1 MAVIKVRAP
10 GRINLIGEHTDYNSG
25 FVLPCAINQEITVTG
40 KGRKDKKVILH
51 SINFNRKVEI
61 NLDEKLK
68 RRRDWSDYPVGV
80 IDQYQKNGFP
90 LSGMELKISGNI
102 PLGAGLS
109 SSAAL
114 EVATALFIKTL
125 NNLKITKEEMGVLCR
140 KAENEFV
147 GVSCGIM
154 DQFASLLSKKDF
166 ALFLD
171 CRDLSYSYVP
181 LSFTGYKLVL
191 TDTKKSRRLSVSAY
205 NQRRRECEK
214 AAELLSTKG
223 LSPNSQA
230 YFETAPNLR
239 DISSRQFSELRSKLP
254 PVLQKRV
261 QYVVEEN
268 ERVLL
273 AVENLKKNDLVS
285 FGKLLYLSHNGLR
298 DLYEVSCPELDLI
311 VDEGRKI
318 KGVIGG
324 RMIGAGFGGCT
335 LHIIREENVGKFRG
349 EISKSFLKEFHQRP
363 DFYPCVTAPGAS
375 SIKLG

>member
-1 MAVIKVRAP
+1 MEEIKVRAP
-10 GRINLIGEHTDYNSG
+10 GRINLIGEHTDYNCG
-25 FVLPCAINQEITVTG
+25 FVLPCAINQEITVAG

-68 RRRDWSDYPVGV
+68 RRGDWSDYPVGV
-80 IDQYQKNGFP
+80 IDQYQKRNFS

-102 PLGAGLS
+102 PLGVGLS

-125 NNLKITKEEMGVLCR
+125 NNLKITKEEMGVLCQ

-171 CRDLSYSYVP
+171 CRDLSYSCVP
-181 LSFTGYKLVL
+181 LPFAGYKLVL
-191 TDTKKSRRLSVSAY
+191 TNTKKSRKLSASAY
-205 NQRRRECEK
+205 NQRRNECEK
-214 AAELLSTKG
+214 AAELLS
-223 LSPNSQA
+223 L
-230 YFETAPNLR
+230 NLR
-239 DISSRQFSELRSKLP
+239 DISPRQFSGLKSKLP
-254 PVLQKRV
+254 SVLQKRV

-273 AVENLKKNDLVS
+273 AVENLKKNDLDS

-298 DLYEVSCPELDLI
+298 NLYEVSCPELDLI

-324 RMIGAGFGGCT
+324 RMTGAGFGGCT
-335 LHIIREENVGKFRG
+335 LHLIKEEGLEKFQ
-349 EISKSFLKEFHQRP
+349 EKISESFLKEFHQRP
-363 DFYPCVTAPGAS
+363 DFYLCAPAPGAS
-375 SIKLG
+375 SVKG

>member
-1 MAVIKVRAP
+1 MKEIKVRAP

-25 FVLPCAINQEITVTG
+25 FVLPCAIEQEIIIQ
-40 KGRKDKKVILH
+40 GRGRNDQKIILH
-51 SINFNRKVEI
+51 SINFNQRVEI
-61 NLDEKLK
+61 NLDAKLK
-68 RRRDWSDYPVGV
+68 RQGDWSDYPVGV
-80 IDQYQKNGFP
+80 IDQYQKKGFS
-90 LSGMELKISGNI
+90 LSGMEVSISGDI

-125 NNLKITKEEMGVLCR
+125 NKLKITKEEMGLLCQ

-154 DQFASLLSKKDF
+154 DQFASLLSRKDF

-181 LSFTGYKLVL
+181 LPFSGYKLVL
-191 TDTKKSRRLSVSAY
+191 TDTKKSHKLSASAY
-205 NQRRRECEK
+205 NRRREECEE
-214 AAELLSTKG
+214 AAESL
-223 LSPNSQA
+223 A
-230 YFETAPNLR
+230 MNLR
-239 DISSRQFSELRSKLP
+239 DISSRQFIGLKSKLP
-254 PVLQKRV
+254 LVLQRRV

-268 ERVLL
+268 ERVLS

-285 FGKLLYLSHNGLR
+285 FGKLLYLSHYGSR

-318 KGVIGG
+318 EGVMGG
-324 RMIGAGFGGCT
+324 KMNGAGFGGCT
-335 LHIIREENVGKFRG
+335 LHLIKEEKVEEFQER
-349 EISKSFLKEFHQRP
+349 ITKSFLQEFHHRP
-363 DFYPCVTAPGAS
+363 DFYRCASAPGAS
-375 SIKLG
+375 LIT

>member
-1 MAVIKVRAP
+1 MEEIKVRAP
-10 GRINLIGEHTDYNSG
+10 GRINLIGGHTDYNCG
-25 FVLPCAINQEITVTG
+25 FVLPCAIDQEIIVAG

-61 NLDEKLK
+61 NLGEKLK

-80 IDQYQKNGFP
+80 IDQYQKKGFS
-90 LSGMELKISGNI
+90 LLGMELIISGNI
-102 PLGAGLS
+102 PLGTGLS

-125 NNLKITKEEMGVLCR
+125 NNLKINKKEMGVLCQR
-140 KAENEFV
+140 AENEFV

-154 DQFASLLSKKDF
+154 DQFASLLARKDF

-181 LSFTGYKLVL
+181 LPFTGYKLVL
-191 TDTKKSRRLSVSAY
+191 TDTKKSRNLSASAY

-214 AAELLSTKG
+214 SAELLS
-223 LSPNSQA
+223 L
-230 YFETAPNLR
+230 NLR
-239 DISSRQFSELRSKLP
+239 DISPRQFSGLKSKLP

-268 ERVLL
+268 ERVLS
-273 AVENLKKNDLVS
+273 AVETLKKNDLVS
-285 FGKLLYLSHNGLR
+285 FGKLLYLSHYGSR

-311 VDEGRKI
+311 VEEGRKI
-318 KGVIGG
+318 KGVMGG
-324 RMIGAGFGGCT
+324 RVTGAGFGGCT
-335 LHIIREENVGKFRG
+335 LHLIEEEKVEEFQEK
-349 EISKSFLKEFHQRP
+349 ISKSFLKRFHHPP
-363 DFYPCVTAPGAS
+363 DFYLCAPAPGAS
-375 SIKLG
+375 SIKG